1 LCFTLSGEFFCVQ
14 AKKVLQAGTE
24 DEEVVYNR
32 SKNHYFITSMVVD
45 GSSSHKNVMVASSG
59 APVAQSEPSQSDTIC
74 DSECTWRD
82 HSPRC
87 IAAKW
92 REQNGYVGKGGVVT
106 VFDDQVCGW
115 TNELRNPEHWTPG
128 AIAVDESGNQW
139 EARGGDE
146 QSGALR
152 WEPVAQS
159 QEGGGND

>member
-1 LCFTLSGEFFCVQ
+1 
-14 AKKVLQAGTE
+14 VLQAGTE

-106 VFDDQVCGW
+106 VFDERHVFRH
-115 TNELRNPEHWTPG
+115 TELRLL
-128 AIAVDESGNQW
+128 IAVDESGNQW